1 MPVIST
7 WRLTFQRPLPKK
19 YCCSMRIASFLG
31 ILVLHATFSFSLMNV
46 GYADAASEISFA
58 FRPDRQLMQK
68 IPAIS
73 FTEGEL
79 SLLSSGR
86 PVTRL
91 LDTPGGLKAGYLR
104 IFLPF
109 DPPTIWQI
117 VADVNHFSQVSPQ
130 YPNNGSF
137 TDKRRTFMPYVFD
150 SAACDKDRY
159 LYQLLVLPFIAPR
172 QYTLKRHANQTTFP
186 WESHWLQEPEMRCQD
201 QVNGQ
206 MDRYRME
213 AVTTL
218 RNEGCWHISPL
229 SQEFIRSRED
239 LRKTD
244 CVYYVNS
251 NPGGNLSSLMAIVNK
266 VTEITL
272 PSLAENL
279 IFHAKHWE
287 DHMKNHHTPQQYDDW
302 KAQVKAYLSEVG
314 YASNHHP

>member
-1 MPVIST
+1 MIIFHAVVM
-7 WRLTFQRPLPKK
+7 K
-19 YCCSMRIASFLG
+19 YCSGMRIARFPG
-31 ILVLHATFSFSLMNV
+31 ILVLYATLSLSLVNV
-46 GYADAASEISFA
+46 GYADAASEIGFA

-73 FTEGEL
+73 LTDGER
-79 SLLSSGR
+79 SLLCSGK

-91 LDTPGGLKAGYLR
+91 LDTPGGLKAGYMR

-117 VADVNHFSQVSPQ
+117 FSDVKHFSHVSPQ

-150 SAACDKDRY
+150 SAACEKDRY

-172 QYTLKRHANQTTFP
+172 QYTLKRHTNQTTFP
-186 WESHWLQEPEMRCQD
+186 WESHWVQESGMRCQD
-201 QVNGQ
+201 RIDTQ
-206 MDRYRME
+206 MDKYRME
-213 AVTTL
+213 AITTL
-218 RNEGCWHISPL
+218 RNEGYWYISPL
-229 SQEFIRSRED
+229 PQEFIRSRDD

-251 NPGGNLSSLMAIVNK
+251 NPGGNLSSLMAIINK

-272 PSLAENL
+272 PALVENL
-279 IFHAKHWE
+279 TFHAKHWE
-287 DHMKNHHTPQQYDDW
+287 DHMKDHHTPQQYDDW
-302 KAQVKAYLSEVG
+302 KAQVKAYLAEVG
-314 YASNHHP
+314 YASNPHP

>member
-1 MPVIST
+1 
-7 WRLTFQRPLPKK
+7 
-19 YCCSMRIASFLG
+19 MRIARFPG
-31 ILVLHATFSFSLMNV
+31 ILVLYAILSFFLLNV
-46 GYADAASEISFA
+46 EYAAAAAEIGFVL
-58 FRPDRQLMQK
+58 RPDRQLMQK

-73 FTEGEL
+73 FTEGER

-117 VADVNHFSQVSPQ
+117 VADIKHFSQVSSQ

-150 SAACDKDRY
+150 SAACEKDRY

-172 QYTLKRHANQTTFP
+172 QYTLKRHADQTSFP

-201 QVNGQ
+201 QINIQ
-206 MDRYRME
+206 MDKYRME

-229 SQEFIRSRED
+229 SREFIKSRED

-251 NPGGNLSSLMAIVNK
+251 NPGGNLSSLMTIVNK
-266 VTEITL
+266 ATEIAL
-272 PSLAENL
+272 PALAENL
-279 IFHAKHWE
+279 IFHAKNWE

-314 YASNHHP
+314 YTPNHHP